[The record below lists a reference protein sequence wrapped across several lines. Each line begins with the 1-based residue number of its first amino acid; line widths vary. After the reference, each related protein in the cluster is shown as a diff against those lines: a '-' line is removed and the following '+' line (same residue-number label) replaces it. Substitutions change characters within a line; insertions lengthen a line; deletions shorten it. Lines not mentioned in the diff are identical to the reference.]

1 MNFIEQIFTG
11 KVDEKTHQKFIKYGK
26 GKFPGPV
33 LEIKKQKKNI
43 KVKGSYDYSEIFG
56 KLIAENADG
65 NFNVTGKILS
75 KNDLDDEL
83 IRLGVEIQKK
93 SKKRKLKV
101 YQIKTEIDSGTFKK
115 LYELNAY
122 VLLSLA
128 PVEKINF
135 KLKSK
140 AAPPKPGGGVDDKFC
155 SAVFDISLLDTIMD
169 ELCFDAVDDIDVE
182 NFKKINISHEYKINE
197 IIIPDGVATPA
208 EIRLQAKRKGR
219 IIRKIAVDDEEVVRE
234 GKLLV

>member
-135 KLKSK
+135 KVQL
-140 AAPPKPGGGVDDKFC
+140 
-155 SAVFDISLLDTIMD
+155 I
-169 ELCFDAVDDIDVE
+169 
-182 NFKKINISHEYKINE
+182 
-197 IIIPDGVATPA
+197 
-208 EIRLQAKRKGR
+208 EIR
-219 IIRKIAVDDEEVVRE
+219 
-234 GKLLV
+234 